1 MPEAP
6 IEAGKAAGSFV
17 AFFAAQT
24 NAVTP
29 EMNLPQDKPSTRVAV
44 LPNTVRPD
52 AIWVLPAA
60 RLINDLATT
69 LSVATADTDAQALRE
84 TSADTLGMALGTGG
98 PDKNSLTVVKA
109 AVGARGSGA
118 YSDAQRYG
126 GAGGCECAV
135 FRRRLRDQPLVSA
148 RLQQG
153 DRLNNDVFKFGD
165 TALTPA
171 LPQSPVQDLSF
182 LAQEVRD
189 TSRGVR
195 GPGRVS
201 ALAES
206 DASGPAPGIIQLEL
220 PLELRTVAAH

>member
-1 MPEAP
+1 MHILTRNDMAVP
-6 IEAGKAAGSFV
+6 V
-17 AFFAAQT
+17 DVNVLYFAA
-24 NAVTP
+24 
-29 EMNLPQDKPSTRVAV
+29 DY
-44 LPNTVRPD
+44 
-52 AIWVLPAA
+52 AISHW
-60 RLINDLATT
+60 
-69 LSVATADTDAQALRE
+69 
-84 TSADTLGMALGTGG
+84 
-98 PDKNSLTVVKA
+98 
-109 AVGARGSGA
+109 
-118 YSDAQRYG
+118 
-126 GAGGCECAV
+126 
-135 FRRRLRDQPLVSA
+135 FSA

-153 DRLNNDVFKFGD
+153 DRLNNDLFKFGD
-165 TALTPA
+165 TALTLA